1 MTLPGQ
7 ISGPKELARFVDY
20 LLVQPHVTREEL
32 TRVCGSA
39 RELGLGG
46 ICVPTSRVAQ
56 AGHLIEDSGVKI
68 IAAIGFPFGGA
79 DSDAKR
85 YETEVAIDNDAHFIE
100 AVANIG
106 RIKDGDHAYLSR
118 EFRDLVEA
126 ADERPVSIVIEAPL
140 LTRSEIEAVC
150 DLAVEAGCKGIT
162 TSTGLEG
169 RVARIEDVQLIK
181 ETIGD
186 KFGIRAVGGIGDG
199 AAALAMLEAGATR
212 IGLSGVK
219 EVLDSLEARSR

>member
-7 ISGPKELARFVDY
+7 ISGPKELARFIDC
-20 LLVQPHVTREEL
+20 LLAHPHVTKDEL
-32 TRVCGSA
+32 ARVCGSA

-56 AGHLIEDSGVKI
+56 AGHLLEHSGVKV
-68 IAAIGFPFGGA
+68 IAVIGFPFGGA
-79 DSDAKR
+79 DADAKR
-85 YETEVAIDNDAHFIE
+85 YETEVAIDHDAHFIE

-106 RIKDGDHAYLSR
+106 RIKDADHAYVSR

-140 LTRSEIEAVC
+140 LTRAEIEAVC
-150 DLAVEAGCKGIT
+150 QLAIEAGCKGIT

-169 RVARIEDVQLIK
+169 RVARIEDVQLIR
-181 ETIGD
+181 EIVGE
-186 KFGIRAVGGIGDG
+186 KFGIRAVGGIADG

-212 IGLSGVK
+212 IGLSGGR
-219 EVLDSLEARSR
+219 EVLDSLEAQGR